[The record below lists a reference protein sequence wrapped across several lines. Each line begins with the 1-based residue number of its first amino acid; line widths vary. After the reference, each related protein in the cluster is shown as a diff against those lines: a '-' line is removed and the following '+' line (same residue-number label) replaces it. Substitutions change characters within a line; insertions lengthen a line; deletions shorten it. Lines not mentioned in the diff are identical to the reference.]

1 MKKII
6 IIIILLQAYVYSQ
19 DFLTYTKKQ
28 VTGKQVYITVKLV
41 NLSNNTKYL
50 QTTYWEVYGTI
61 DSSDI
66 LFGYPDEDCK
76 INRIE
81 FYPKNSI
88 FRYNGEKH
96 DYPIYKY
103 LPRFIKIL
111 PNDTLNINIELSK
124 IFSKAI
130 DIKSFSFNVLF
141 LYINQNNYDL
151 MKNHFNIEK
160 DETVLEKTIAHKEF
174 NIPIFNESTLY
185 EWLTSDISVPISES
199 QYIRDLLDKQLIV
212 KIE

>member
-1 MKKII
+1 MTKII
-6 IIIILLQAYVYSQ
+6 IIIILLQVQIYSQ
-19 DFLTYTKKQ
+19 DFLTHTKKQ
-28 VTGKQVYITVKLV
+28 IIGKHIYITIKLV
-41 NLSNNTKYL
+41 NLSTNTKYL

-66 LFGYPDEDCK
+66 LFGYPDDDCK

-96 DYPIYKY
+96 NYPKYKH
-103 LPRFIKIL
+103 LPKFIEIL
-111 PNDTLNINIELSK
+111 PQDTLNLNIELSK

-130 DIKSFSFNVLF
+130 DIKSFSFNILL
-141 LYINQNNYDL
+141 LYINQNKYDL
-151 MKNHFNIEK
+151 LKNHFNIKK
-160 DETVLEKTIAHKEF
+160 DEILLEKAFTQKEV
-174 NIPIFNESTLY
+174 NIPIFNESVPY
-185 EWLTSDISVPISES
+185 KWLTSDISVPISEQ
-199 QYIRDLLDKQLIV
+199 QYIRDLLDKQLII